1 MTSWK
6 VYSKA
11 NPYQNHG
18 TIQNFT
24 TKKMTIDK
32 YFFNRFKQDNPREHY
47 NLVLD
52 ALDDLSRQFTSA
64 IEMAEYLNNLTE
76 IIKLEKVKSKQK

>member
-1 MTSWK
+1 
-6 VYSKA
+6 
-11 NPYQNHG
+11 
-18 TIQNFT
+18 
-24 TKKMTIDK
+24 MTIDK

-64 IEMAEYLNNLTE
+64 IEMAEYLNYQTSNIKNEKARNKHYISDNRSTNLPDNN
-76 IIKLEKVKSKQK
+76 V